1 MSKGQSQQS
10 GSIELAQRCAG
21 LEEQHNSANAEV
33 LRLGELKDVLD
44 TDVARLS
51 TELSTATARSE
62 AVELELKDMQQKMD
76 ATAATVSEIQAAAD
90 EAQAQH
96 AAVSLECENLKA
108 SNLKHTQECSL
119 LADAKQSLEADVQ
132 RLQEHA
138 TRSGMLSTEVDEL
151 KKANKQCNEKV
162 SELLKDASIAAA
174 HADEAALNV
183 DALSKRLEVPCQRLR
198 QAPKAQPNLVITNLS
213 ILVTIAYYL

>member
-1 MSKGQSQQS
+1 MSKAQSQQS

-33 LRLGELKDVLD
+33 LRLSELKDVLD

-51 TELSTATARSE
+51 TELSTATARCE

-96 AAVSLECENLKA
+96 AALLSHPLPGHPA
-108 SNLKHTQECSL
+108 ACS
-119 LADAKQSLEADVQ
+119 
-132 RLQEHA
+132 H
-138 TRSGMLSTEVDEL
+138 
-151 KKANKQCNEKV
+151 
-162 SELLKDASIAAA
+162 A
-174 HADEAALNV
+174 HARMHV
-183 DALSKRLEVPCQRLR
+183 
-198 QAPKAQPNLVITNLS
+198 
-213 ILVTIAYYL
+213 